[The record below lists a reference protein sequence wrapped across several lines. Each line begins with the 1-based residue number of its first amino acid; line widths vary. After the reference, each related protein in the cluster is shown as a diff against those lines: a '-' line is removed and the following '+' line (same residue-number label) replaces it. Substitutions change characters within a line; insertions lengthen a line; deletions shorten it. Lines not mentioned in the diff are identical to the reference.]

1 MIVQGLTTVFLYNI
15 LNGSENLSVGSPY
28 TYKLALYTAD
38 ASLSNSTL
46 AYTTTNEV
54 VGSGYTAGGIALSSI
69 GTSYDTIANVAYASF
84 ADALWSPASF
94 TCRGGVIYNG
104 NTGAS
109 VCVLDFGSDKT
120 ATSFFKVTFPAN
132 NAFNAIIRL
141 V

>member
-1 MIVQGLTTVFLYNI
+1 MIVQGQTTIFHYNL
-15 LNGSENLSVGSPY
+15 LNGSENLAAGSPY
-28 TYKLALYTAD
+28 AYKLALYTAD
-38 ASLSNSTL
+38 ATLNSSTL
-46 AYTTTNEV
+46 AYTSDNEV
-54 VGSGYTAGGIALSSI
+54 VGSGYTAGGLVLSSS

-94 TCRGGVIYNG
+94 TCRGGLIYNS

-120 ATSFFKVTFPAN
+120 ATTFFRVTFPAN